1 MNFTYKMGKIN
12 KNTKHVNQS
21 MEIEETSMLLVGI

>member
-12 KNTKHVNQS
+12 KNIKHVNQS